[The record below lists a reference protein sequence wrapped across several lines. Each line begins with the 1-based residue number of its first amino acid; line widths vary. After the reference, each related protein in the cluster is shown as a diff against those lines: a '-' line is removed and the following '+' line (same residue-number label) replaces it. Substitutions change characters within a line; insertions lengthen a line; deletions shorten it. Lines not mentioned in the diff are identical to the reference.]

1 MMTAIQEQAIQLIQQ
16 LPDEKIQA
24 IITLAADELSL
35 IALKRQIVLKKK
47 NAFARLEALDLQ
59 LPSDFKADEEL
70 KQAMVEKYG
79 IAD

>member
-1 MMTAIQEQAIQLIQQ
+1 MTAIQEQAIQLIQQ

-70 KQAMVEKYG
+70 KQAMEEKYG

>member
-16 LPDEKIQA
+16 FPDEKIQA

-70 KQAMVEKYG
+70 KQAMEEKYG

>member
-70 KQAMVEKYG
+70 KQAMEEKYG
-79 IAD
+79 IAA

>member
-1 MMTAIQEQAIQLIQQ
+1 MMTAIQEQAIQ
-16 LPDEKIQA
+16 PDEKIQA

-70 KQAMVEKYG
+70 KQAMEEKYG

>member
-59 LPSDFKADEEL
+59 LPSDFKADKEL
-70 KQAMVEKYG
+70 KQAMEEKYG

>member
-70 KQAMVEKYG
+70 KQAMEEKYC
-79 IAD
+79 

>member
-1 MMTAIQEQAIQLIQQ
+1 M
-16 LPDEKIQA
+16 
-24 IITLAADELSL
+24 DELSL

-70 KQAMVEKYG
+70 KQAMEEKYG

>member
-70 KQAMVEKYG
+70 KQSR
-79 IAD
+79 

>member
-70 KQAMVEKYG
+70 KQAMEGKYG

>member
-1 MMTAIQEQAIQLIQQ
+1 MMTALQEQAIQLIQP

-70 KQAMVEKYG
+70 KQAMEEKYG

>member
-70 KQAMVEKYG
+70 KQAVEEKYG